1 MDQDQVVVIP
11 SLPTPLRWQGVPQ
24 KWSVDA
30 NNSLSISAGA
40 RTDWFRD
47 PGGSVN
53 IINAPALVAAVEKP
67 CMLKALVTSDASA
80 TYDAAVL
87 TVYQAD
93 DQWAKLCFELSPQQQ
108 LMIVSVV
115 TKGTSDDCNSIPISG
130 QSVYL
135 RLSVLEK
142 AYAFHYSLDGK
153 TWNLVRYFTLGE
165 RNNVEIGFLSQSPT
179 GEGCTSRFSEITFVP
194 QLLSDIRSGV

>member
-1 MDQDQVVVIP
+1 MTQDQPITIP
-11 SLPTPLRWQGVPQ
+11 SLPNALRWQGIPQ
-24 KWSVDA
+24 NWSVDSHG
-30 NNSLSISAGA
+30 NLSITAGQK
-40 RTDWFRD
+40 TDWFFD

-53 IINAPALVAAVEKP
+53 VLNAPALLTTVKRP
-67 CMLKALVTSDASA
+67 CMLKALVTSEAAS
-80 TYDAAVL
+80 TFDAAVL

-93 DQWAKLCFELSPQQQ
+93 DYWAKLCFERSPQGQ

-115 TKGTSDDCNSIPISG
+115 TKGTSDDCNSIPINE

-142 AYAFHYSLDGK
+142 AYAFHYSLDNS

-165 RNNVEIGFLSQSPT
+165 RKSTEIGFLSQSPT
-179 GEGCTSRFSEITFVP
+179 GEGCTSTFSEIIFLP
-194 QLLSDIRSGV
+194 QPLSDIRSGA